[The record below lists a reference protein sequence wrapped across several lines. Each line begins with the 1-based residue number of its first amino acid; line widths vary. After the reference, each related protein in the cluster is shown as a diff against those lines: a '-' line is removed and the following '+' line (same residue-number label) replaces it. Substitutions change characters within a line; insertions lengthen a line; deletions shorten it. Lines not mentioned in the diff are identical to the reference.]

1 VFTLAKK
8 IVEFTEKGN
17 SGSIS
22 VCPSLWEFGQQQHL
36 MPNIL
41 WAEGHRKKKSINN
54 HYITRD

>member
-1 VFTLAKK
+1 MFTLAKK

-22 VCPSLWEFGQQQHL
+22 VCPSLWEFAQQQHL

-41 WAEGHRKKKSINN
+41 WAEEHRKKKVLII
-54 HYITRD
+54 IT